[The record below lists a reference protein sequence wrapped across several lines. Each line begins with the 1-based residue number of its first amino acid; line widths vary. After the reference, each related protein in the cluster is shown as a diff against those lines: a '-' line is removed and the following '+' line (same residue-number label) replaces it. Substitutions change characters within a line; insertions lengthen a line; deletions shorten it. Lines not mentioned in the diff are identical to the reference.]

1 MVADECLNAQGFLP
15 LTEKLSLLG
24 HGRNGLFRKLM
35 LQKPRVADEGG
46 VEGGGSD
53 IEARKSIEK
62 AKPENIGPEKSPE
75 RTKGG
80 LGRQPTGFF
89 L

>member
-1 MVADECLNAQGFLP
+1 
-15 LTEKLSLLG
+15 
-24 HGRNGLFRKLM
+24 M
-35 LQKPRVADEGG
+35 LQKPGVTDEGG
-46 VEGGGSD
+46 VEGGSGD
-53 IEARKSIEK
+53 IKAGKAIEK